1 MPEAEQPFFT
11 PQGIASF
18 YGKAHQG
25 KRTAT
30 GERFDMRD
38 FTAAHPTLPFGTVVR
53 VTDLRNGMQVKV
65 RINDR
70 GPHIK
75 GRVIDLS
82 AGAARALG
90 IMDGLA
96 RVTVK
101 AFPSDQPGA
110 FPP

>member
-1 MPEAEQPFFT
+1 
-11 PQGIASF
+11 
-18 YGKAHQG
+18 
-25 KRTAT
+25 
-30 GERFDMRD
+30 MRD
-38 FTAAHPTLPFGTVVR
+38 FTAAHLTLPFGTVVR
-53 VTDLRNGMQVKV
+53 VTNLRNGMLIKV

-96 RVTVK
+96 RVDIE
-101 AFPSDQPGA
+101 AFASDQPSA